1 MQKLY
6 TENDFKEQLNIRGL
20 GHWYVPLITLAGRY
34 DGEFSN
40 WLEDSRDEPIS
51 QLTSM
56 VLQLPKNL
64 LNEDERDQLF
74 AKVVITLPFLTW
86 RVKNPLTDERWNP
99 LKSPLSQWMNFQ
111 DYPVAWQWET
121 TYPPED
127 EILEW
132 LLTQSKISFENSG
145 KK

>member
-1 MQKLY
+1 MQKLF

-34 DGEFSN
+34 DGEFTS
-40 WLEDSRDEPIS
+40 WIEDSRDEPMT

-56 VLQLPKNL
+56 VYQLPQGVVAGDK
-64 LNEDERDQLF
+64 DQFF

-86 RVKNPLTDERWNP
+86 RVKNPVTDERWNP
-99 LKSPLSQWMNFQ
+99 LKSSLSQWMDFQ
-111 DYPVAWQWET
+111 EYPVAWQWET

-127 EILEW
+127 EILDW
-132 LLTQSKISFENSG
+132 LLTQSKISYENSG